1 MFAWD
6 ESNDQN
12 GGMSRILP
20 VWRSML
26 YVPVTAARFVAGA
39 ADRGADAVI
48 LDLEDAVAP
57 REKARART
65 LVEEAIPRV
74 ARRGADV
81 VVRVNRPW
89 RLLVRD
95 LEAAVL
101 PGVAAFAL
109 PKTDSAEHVQA
120 VAEILEE
127 LEAERGIASP
137 IGLIAMIETPGAFF
151 RMEAIARAHPRL
163 LALTVGAEDLALS
176 VGMLPE
182 AEGLFMPK
190 QVSIFAARAAGI
202 LPLGFVGT
210 VADYKDQAAFRTIV
224 ARSAKL
230 GFLGAACIHPLQV
243 PVLNEMYSPAPEAV
257 TRAERMVA
265 AYDAAL
271 AAGTGA
277 VEFEG
282 SMIDIPV
289 VERAKNVLTRA
300 AAIRERERRAR

>member
-1 MFAWD
+1 M
-6 ESNDQN
+6 
-12 GGMSRILP
+12 RPLP

-26 YVPVTAARFVAGA
+26 YVPVTAPRFVAGA

-48 LDLEDAVAP
+48 LDLEDSIAP
-57 REKARART
+57 AEKERART
-65 LVEEAIPRV
+65 LLADAMPQV

-101 PGVAAFAL
+101 PGVAALAL
-109 PKTDSAEHVQA
+109 PKTDSAEHVQG
-120 VAEILEE
+120 VAEVLDE
-127 LEAERGIASP
+127 LEVEHGIARP

-190 QVSIFAARAAGI
+190 QVSILAARAAGI
-202 LPLGFVGT
+202 LPLGFLGT
-210 VADYKDQAAFRTIV
+210 VADYKDQAAFRAII

-243 PVLNEMYSPAPEAV
+243 PVLNEMYSPAPDSVA
-257 TRAERMVA
+257 RAERMVA

-289 VERAKNVLTRA
+289 VERAKNVLARA
-300 AAIRERERRAR
+300 AAIRERERRAG

>member
-1 MFAWD
+1 MT
-6 ESNDQN
+6 
-12 GGMSRILP
+12 RPLP

-26 YVPVTAARFVAGA
+26 YVPVTAARFVSSA

-48 LDLEDAVAP
+48 FDLEDAVAP
-57 REKARART
+57 AEKARART
-65 LVEEAIPRV
+65 LLADAVPAVSRC
-74 ARRGADV
+74 GADV

-95 LEAAVL
+95 LEAAVID
-101 PGVAAFAL
+101 GVAALAL

-120 VAEILEE
+120 VAEILDE
-127 LEAERGIASP
+127 LEAERGLATP
-137 IGLIAMIETPGAFF
+137 IGLIAMVETPAAFF
-151 RMEAIARAHPRL
+151 RMEVIARAHPRL

-190 QVSIFAARAAGI
+190 QVSIIAARAAGI

-210 VADYKDQAAFRTIV
+210 VADYKDQAAFRAV
-224 ARSAKL
+224 VRRSARL

-243 PVLNEMYSPAPEAV
+243 PVLNEEYAPGAEAV
-257 TRAERMVA
+257 AQAERMVA

-271 AAGTGA
+271 AAGQGA
-277 VEFEG
+277 VAFEG
-282 SMIDIPV
+282 KMIDIPV
-289 VERAKNVLTRA
+289 VERAKILLARA
-300 AAIRERERRAR
+300 AAIRKRQERNQGSTGAFESESRP